1 MGVLGKAR
9 DKSYL
14 RIYIQGPPL
23 LLTSPRT
30 QKLPGVQDSDK
41 MQHCQKICS
50 FKDELL
56 DFPGGS
62 VVKNP
67 PVKAGDTDSL
77 PGQGR
82 FCMLRGNKAPAPQLL
97 NPHSRALKS
106 QLLKPAHLRAC
117 AQQLEKPLQ

>member
-67 PVKAGDTDSL
+67 PVNAGDTGSI
-77 PGQGR
+77 PGLGR
-82 FCMLRGNKAPAPQLL
+82 S
-97 NPHSRALKS
+97 HIS
-106 QLLKPAHLRAC
+106 QSN
-117 AQQLEKPLQ
+117 